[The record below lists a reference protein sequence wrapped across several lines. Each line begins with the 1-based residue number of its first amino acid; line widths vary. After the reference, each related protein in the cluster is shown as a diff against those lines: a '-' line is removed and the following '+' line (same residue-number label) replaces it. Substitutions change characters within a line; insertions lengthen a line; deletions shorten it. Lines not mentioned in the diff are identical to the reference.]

1 VNVVVTR
8 VGSIGYDG
16 SVTVVLS
23 LRG

>member
-16 SVTVVLS
+16 RVTVVLS